1 MVKCEVGDQIGGV
14 QETNKHGTSSH
25 HIILYYVVVFVYVFR
40 GADLGSMQALCLC
53 HNSYDVFE
61 VEMDMGDTI

>member
-14 QETNKHGTSSH
+14 QGTNKHGTSSH

-40 GADLGSMQALCLC
+40 GADLGSM
-53 HNSYDVFE
+53 
-61 VEMDMGDTI
+61 